1 MNDCKLGAVESRFAD
16 LIWQNE
22 PIASTA
28 LVKLAEQELSWKKST
43 TYTVLKRLSQR
54 GIFQNQDG
62 TVTSLL
68 SREAFYAAQSE
79 QFVEETFS
87 GSLPAFLTA
96 FTSRNK
102 LSEEEVAQLQ
112 ALIDQ
117 NRKDVEA

>member
-68 SREAFYAAQSE
+68 SREAFMPHRAN
-79 QFVEETFS
+79 
-87 GSLPAFLTA
+87 SLWRKPSPAPSPRSSLRSPPEKSCQRMTW
-96 FTSRNK
+96 TSSRG
-102 LSEEEVAQLQ
+102 
-112 ALIDQ
+112 
-117 NRKDVEA
+117 